1 MYHPTMPVPGSHIL
15 RQGPPRVA
23 VELEAS
29 GYEIRDC
36 IHVMAPAGIEQWW
49 LARWPV
55 VGSVS
60 ANAVKHG
67 TGPVNIDACR
77 VFTDWQEADRPDT
90 WKKSGI
96 SEEPGTKSIF
106 GTGGTGINLHP
117 GGRWPPNLVYLHAEG
132 CKRVGE
138 KKLRCIKPVV
148 QKSNI
153 KGVFYNGTNE
163 QQGRPSGHYG
173 DADGKETVPAYVCA
187 PGCPVAALDE
197 MSGASTSRKGKPR
210 QGPSGA
216 GWGMSATGAE
226 YDDQGGASR
235 FFPTFES
242 RAQLDAWLARLI
254 QSPEASIG
262 NP

>member
-1 MYHPTMPVPGSHIL
+1 MPLPGSHIL
-15 RQGPPRVA
+15 CQGPPRVA

-36 IHVMAPAGIEQWW
+36 IHVMAPTGVEQWW

-55 VGSVS
+55 EGSVS
-60 ANAVKHG
+60 ANVLKHG
-67 TGPVNIDACR
+67 VGVLDIDGCR
-77 VFTDWQEADRPDT
+77 VFTDWQEADRPES
-90 WKKSGI
+90 WAKSGHTAKPEASKI
-96 SEEPGTKSIF
+96 AAPP
-106 GTGGTGINLHP
+106 GTGINLHP
-117 GGRWPPNLVYLHAEG
+117 GGRWPPNLVFLHNEG

-138 KKLRCIKPVV
+138 RQVKASQDRGLEQTQARSWKNASKAGINRV
-148 QKSNI
+148 
-153 KGVFYNGTNE
+153 GYANE
-163 QQGRPSGHYG
+163 
-173 DADGKETVPAYVCA
+173 DGKETVPAYVCA

-235 FFPTFES
+235 FFPCFES
-242 RAQLDAWLARLI
+242 RAQLNDWINRLI
-254 QSPEASIG
+254 QSPDASIAK
-262 NP
+262 P